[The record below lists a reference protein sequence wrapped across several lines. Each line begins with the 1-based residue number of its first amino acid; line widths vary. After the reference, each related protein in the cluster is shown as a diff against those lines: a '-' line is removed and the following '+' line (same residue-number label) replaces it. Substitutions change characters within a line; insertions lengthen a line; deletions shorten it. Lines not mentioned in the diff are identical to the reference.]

1 MENTLTKI
9 QSIYFDV
16 TDLLNN
22 QSYQSIGYANK
33 KEMLLDFKE
42 KLEDIEIQFLIQIE
56 KAKT

>member
-16 TDLLNN
+16 CDLLNN
-22 QSYQSIGYANK
+22 QSYQSIGYENK

-56 KAKT
+56 KVKT